1 MGNFYVNFAVK
12 NAEPQKVAN
21 SLKGRRA
28 IVTPSQAGFV
38 VVYDEQADTQA
49 VDAIQELGA
58 LLSKDPGEPVLAV
71 LNHDDDILCY
81 WLFKEGALIDAYN
94 SAPDSFEEGAEEQGG
109 DAELLCATLG
119 EGSAEE
125 VDELLRSDHVF
136 AVDLH
141 TKLGEALKL
150 PACSIGLGFEY
161 VRQGEI
167 EDDAIEGGLIQ
178 VGE

>member
-1 MGNFYVNFAVK
+1 MVDRSNPGKCGSRMGNFYVNFAVK
-12 NAEPQKVAN
+12 NAEPQKVAD

-49 VDAIQELGA
+49 VDAIQEVGA

-94 SAPDSFEEGAEEQGG
+94 SAPDSFRRGGGGIRRRRGAALRHARGRFGRRSRGVATERRCFRGRSPHEVGRSIEASG
-109 DAELLCATLG
+109 LLHRAR
-119 EGSAEE
+119 
-125 VDELLRSDHVF
+125 LR
-136 AVDLH
+136 LCP
-141 TKLGEALKL
+141 T
-150 PACSIGLGFEY
+150 
-161 VRQGEI
+161 R
-167 EDDAIEGGLIQ
+167 
-178 VGE
+178 